1 MVSLDE
7 AVTAR
12 LESHGKQFEILVD
25 PDIAIRFK
33 EDPAEAHLNLDA
45 ILAAEEVFEDANQG
59 DRASD
64 RALEDVFGTSDLE
77 AVVDEILREGDLQLT
92 TEQRQEMR
100 EEKWN
105 AIVDRIARNAIN
117 PQMDTPHPPKRI
129 ENAMEEANVQVDP
142 FESVERQLDD
152 IVDKLRPLIPLSFET
167 VRIAVRIPADHA
179 GSTYGWAREWGDLQ
193 EEEWTNDGSWVGVL
207 EMPAGRKAEF
217 YDELGER
224 TKGNAETK
232 RLDRD

>member
-12 LESHGKQFEILVD
+12 LESHGKKFEILVD

-33 EDPAEAHLNLDA
+33 EDPEEAHLNLDA
-45 ILAAEEVFEDANQG
+45 ILAAEEIFEDANQG

-77 AVVDEILREGDLQLT
+77 TVVDEILREGDLQLT

-105 AIVDRIARNAIN
+105 AIVDRIARTAIN
-117 PQMDTPHPPKRI
+117 PQMDAPHPPQRI
-129 ENAMEEANVQVDP
+129 ENAMEEADVQVDP

-152 IVDKLRPLIPLSFET
+152 IVDKLRPLIPLRFET
-167 VRIAVRIPADHA
+167 IQLAVRLPPDLA
-179 GSTYGWAREWGDLQ
+179 GSNYGWAREWGDLQ
-193 EEEWTNDGSWVGVL
+193 REEWQNDGSWVGVI
-207 EMPAGRKAEF
+207 EMPAGRQAEF
-217 YDELGER
+217 YDELNER

-232 RLDRD
+232 RVDRD